1 MNNYEKYIKYK
12 KKYLELKKEL
22 IIGGSGLVKQRHS
35 KSLQSLFDDLIL
47 RVDDLM
53 LLIDGHNLYK

>member
-22 IIGGSGLVKQRHS
+22 IIGGSGLVKQRPS

>member
-22 IIGGSGLVKQRHS
+22 IIGGSGLVKQRPS

-53 LLIDGHNLYK
+53 LLIDDHNLYK